1 MEFDKSRVYTAVN
14 ADELPIG
21 SKCVFADD
29 LRELRRLVSIED
41 TSQVL
46 IAIKGESYKYRFE
59 QAKADCMGDTLFAL
73 AYLIEPPAE
82 PKYKPFESVEK
93 AMGAIKKHGGWVRVM
108 NSLSILIEAVDAEKE
123 DFIQKFTIQEKLQI
137 MDKKRSSILRKQDID
152 LDAWNEM
159 ANTEKKKFIKQIA
172 GLVTQNGV
180 SKDFLH
186 FLLQETIKLA
196 EQGTF
201 QSGEIV

>member
-1 MEFDKSRVYTAVN
+1 
-14 ADELPIG
+14 
-21 SKCVFADD
+21 
-29 LRELRRLVSIED
+29 
-41 TSQVL
+41 
-46 IAIKGESYKYRFE
+46 
-59 QAKADCMGDTLFAL
+59 
-73 AYLIEPPAE
+73 
-82 PKYKPFESVEK
+82 
-93 AMGAIKKHGGWVRVM
+93 VRVM